1 MFGKSKVTQSMIDAV
16 KQVVETAPIKEP
28 TPTGMRVYGGSYG
41 NSAKAKQD
49 QTKSA
54 VDTIKGPKDKEMK
67 EAAKPDFLDFD
78 KDGNTKESMKKAL
91 ADKAKGMKEELKG
104 NQDKIDANHNGKID
118 GQDFAILR
126 GKKKVKEGREFAE
139 KLLATINEKKDVVMP
154 EDSTPAKNT
163 DIADKSYLKDM
174 GKKPTV
180 KSDLKNLGRFLT
192 GKKETNEE
200 VELKE
205 GVEVKKEYDDKHE
218 TEHGVYHNGKKIGY
232 VVHSKKHDT
241 HTAYHN
247 PTSHDEHGH
256 ADDYGQIDDFHKH
269 HHAIS
274 QIKASAGVNEEV
286 TEEELDK
293 ELNEVLSKNASAG
306 DWIHDFIHSDNP
318 KFAGKSKAERK
329 KMALGAYYGKQNE
342 ETYKN
347 PDESPITTDTL
358 AGRMPGGKFNSFKS
372 YKLGVKP
379 SDKEG
384 DGSVKEVD
392 GEKVNSTAAR
402 KSIHTEES
410 VEEATIAGTPGWEKI
425 KNADEKGNVKD
436 KSGATHTP
444 MSRAKDLARQAF
456 KKIKNETMM
465 GKISN

>member
-1 MFGKSKVTQSMIDAV
+1 MFAKDKVTQSMIDAV

-28 TPTGMRVYGGSYG
+28 TPTGMRVYGSSYG

-49 QTKSA
+49 QTKSS
-54 VDTIKGPKDKEMK
+54 VDDLKEPTKKDIEKDSKLYQKGYHGTSKHYLRKDTQDYF
-67 EAAKPDFLDFD
+67 AKT
-78 KDGNTKESMKKAL
+78 GRNEEVKK
-91 ADKAKGMKEELKG
+91 KEELKG
-104 NQDKIDANHNGKID
+104 KQDKIDANHNDKID
-118 GQDFAILR
+118 AQDFKILR
-126 GKKKVKEGREFAE
+126 GKKKVKEGMEFVE
-139 KLLATINEKKDVVMP
+139 KLLASLHEKKDVVMP
-154 EDSTPAKNT
+154 EDASPAKNT
-163 DIADKSYLKDM
+163 DVADKTYLKDM

-200 VELKE
+200 VEL
-205 GVEVKKEYDDKHE
+205 
-218 TEHGVYHNGKKIGY
+218 
-232 VVHSKKHDT
+232 
-241 HTAYHN
+241 
-247 PTSHDEHGH
+247 
-256 ADDYGQIDDFHKH
+256 
-269 HHAIS
+269 
-274 QIKASAGVNEEV
+274 
-286 TEEELDK
+286 TEEELDVQI
-293 ELNEVLSKNASAG
+293 NEVLSKDASAG
-306 DWIHDFIHSDNP
+306 DWIHDFVHSDNP

-347 PDESPITTDTL
+347 PDEAPITTDTL
-358 AGRMPGGKFNSFKS
+358 AGRMPGGKMNSFKS
-372 YKLGVKP
+372 YKIGVKP

-392 GEKVNSTAAR
+392 CEKADSTAAR
-402 KSIHTEES
+402 KSIHTEET

-425 KNADEKGNVKD
+425 KGADKSGNIKD